1 MERKRDQLSA
11 NYREFRTW
19 KGGGKEGEGEE
30 LNEAP
35 FFPSIY
41 AKRRFVFSR

>member
-19 KGGGKEGEGEE
+19 KGERKEEEGGG
-30 LNEAP
+30 N
-35 FFPSIY
+35 
-41 AKRRFVFSR
+41 